1 MGYSVNLPFYP
12 GTGDSVFVWGFE
24 QIVPPLIE
32 AYKPDFIVTQLVR
45 HRFTR

>member
-12 GTGDSVFVWGFE
+12 GTGDSVFVRGFE